1 MTLLKRSL
9 IMISIP
15 TIVFFLIMM
24 FVASNR
30 LKFYASEKMKEN
42 LKASNESASEHLMGK
57 IQKPS
62 VLLEA
67 LTDMFLNGSFETEHD
82 NLNVFTNLTKSYVD
96 STGFYG
102 VIDGV
107 YYDGTGWVPDSDWNP
122 VTRPWYTGAIA
133 DPENFVYSDLYVDA
147 ETKST
152 IVSIS
157 KQVFDKDHNSLGVVS
172 VDFPLDSIKKVME
185 SQRNFDDEV
194 MFIITSKGNF
204 ASHEKYTAEDNIATV
219 ESGVYK
225 NVAEKFLAGS
235 DEIFSARTNGME
247 YYYKS
252 TKIEGTNWYFIYGRS
267 KEATYAFVNKTIQ
280 IIVISFL
287 ILLVV
292 IFVIVIATLNGT
304 AIPIRLTANA
314 LSDISSGDADLT
326 RRIDVNTPTQEMK
339 TVVSSFN
346 GFAKRLQ
353 GMVGNLKVTSSTL
366 NIVSQNMKGSVSSVS
381 NSMTEIRTG
390 INKVREQIQNQA
402 MGFDETS
409 SVIKDVAESISN
421 VNEMVDFQ
429 TESIRNSSGSINEL
443 VGNIE
448 QINRAMETM
457 ASSFSHLDKEAKSG
471 MEKQQKV
478 NERINQIEQESKML
492 QEANSAIAAIAS
504 QTNLLAM
511 NAAIEAAHAGEAGQ
525 GFAVVAD
532 EIRKLSETSSKQSKT
547 IGEQLRNIKDSIVE
561 IVSASQESSSAFAGL
576 SSSIQETDNIVRSV
590 CASLET
596 QNEDSRQVIMS
607 LNDMGQTAEKVRQ
620 ASGKMAQG
628 SDRVLQEMDKLRE
641 SLEAVQESM
650 SEMTESVQNVTK
662 SGMQLDGCV
671 EELDMNVTQLGSDVS
686 MFKTA

>member
-9 IMISIP
+9 VMISIP
-15 TIVFFLIMM
+15 TIAFFLIMM
-24 FVASNR
+24 VISSNR

-42 LKASNESASEHLMGK
+42 LKASNDAASEHLMGEM
-57 IQKPS
+57 QKPC

-82 NLNVFTNLTKSYVD
+82 NLNVFTNLTKSYAD

-107 YYDGTGWVPDSDWNP
+107 YYDGTGWEPDSDWNP
-122 VTRPWYTGAIA
+122 VTRPWYTGAVA
-133 DPENFVYSDLYVDA
+133 DPEHFVYSDVYIDA

-157 KQVFDKDHNSLGVVS
+157 KQVFDKDKNSLGVVS
-172 VDFPLDSIKKVME
+172 VDFPLDSIKKVMAGKR
-185 SQRNFDDEV
+185 QFDDEK
-194 MFIITSKGNF
+194 MFILTNTGFF
-204 ASHEKYTAEDNIATV
+204 ASHEKYTADDNISSI
-219 ESGVYK
+219 ENGVYSK
-225 NVAEKFLAGS
+225 LADKFLSGS
-235 DEIFSARTNGME
+235 DEIFSVKTKDGD

-252 TKIEGTNWYFIYGRS
+252 TKIKGTSWYFIYGRS
-267 KEATYAFVNKTIQ
+267 ENAANAFVYKTIQ
-280 IIVISFL
+280 IIVLSFL
-287 ILLVV
+287 ILLAV
-292 IFVIVIATLNGT
+292 IFVIMIVSLHGT
-304 AIPIRLTANA
+304 AIPIKLTANA
-314 LSDISSGDADLT
+314 LSEISSGAADLT
-326 RRIDVNTPTQEMK
+326 RRIEVTTPTAEMK

-346 GFAKRLQ
+346 GFAKKLQ
-353 GMVGNLKVTSSTL
+353 GMIGNLKDTSSTL
-366 NIVSQNMKGSVSSVS
+366 NVVSQNMKGSVSSVS
-381 NSMTEIRTG
+381 NSMTEIRLS
-390 INKVREQIQNQA
+390 IKNVREQIQNQA
-402 MGFDETS
+402 NGFDETS
-409 SVIKDVAESISN
+409 NVIKDVAESIAN

-429 TESIRNSSGSINEL
+429 TQSIRHSSGSINEL

-457 ASSFSHLDKEAKSG
+457 ASSFSILDQEAKNG
-471 MEKQQKV
+471 MAKQQKV
-478 NERINQIEQESKML
+478 NERITLIEQQSQML

-547 IGEQLRNIKDSIVE
+547 IGDQLKNIKDSIVE
-561 IVSASQESSSAFAGL
+561 IVTASQDSSAAFAGL
-576 SSSIQETDNIVRSV
+576 SSRIQETDNLVHSV

-596 QNEDSRQVIMS
+596 QNEDSTQVIS
-607 LNDMGQTAEKVRQ
+607 ALQDMDQTAENVRS
-620 ASGKMAQG
+620 ASAKMAEG
-628 SDRVLQEMDKLRE
+628 SNRVLEQMDKLRL
-641 SLEAVQESM
+641 SLEAVQDSM
-650 SEMTESVQNVTK
+650 TEMTESVRNVAK